1 MKSILGLAVLLLLP
15 AAAWSADD
23 EQTVSVYQDK
33 PRSYVGANLV
43 YGALDFDSRDDTI
56 NPAAFAVR
64 MGGMANDHF
73 GLEARFG
80 TGLGKTTERP
90 DSTSRAKVDYSLD
103 HVGGVYFTARAPLL
117 DFPRWGKVYTQGYLG
132 VGAEQIKTVKRA
144 CDPDCRSDTERNDET
159 GPSWGVALGLR
170 PRPEVSLAVE
180 YMRYVSTDEIEVS
193 GLEAGIL
200 YHF

>member
-1 MKSILGLAVLLLLP
+1 MP

-80 TGLGKTTERP
+80 TGVGKTTERP
-90 DSTSRAKVDYSLD
+90 IPDSRFKVDYSLD
-103 HVGGVYFTARAPLL
+103 HLGGVYFTARAPLL
-117 DFPRWGKVYTQGYLG
+117 DLPAVGRVYTQGYLG
-132 VGAEQIKTVKRA
+132 VGAEQFKRVA
-144 CDPDCRSDTERNDET
+144 RRCNPDCTDDTERNDET
-159 GPSWGVALGLR
+159 GPSWGLALGLH